1 MGMQLHKTI
10 ILSSCKLQL
19 VQLVVIETIY
29 MLALCDQLIFFFG
42 MSLEM
47 IILMWILQCNSD
59 SDDFECLVFVLQLK
73 VIVCPYIC
81 MGCFYFGYQKFDYF
95 RLFQFNP

>member
-29 MLALCDQLIFFFG
+29 MLALCDQLIFFFWYVSG
-42 MSLEM
+42 NDHINVDIAM
-47 IILMWILQCNSD
+47 
-59 SDDFECLVFVLQLK
+59 
-73 VIVCPYIC
+73 
-81 MGCFYFGYQKFDYF
+81 
-95 RLFQFNP
+95 QF